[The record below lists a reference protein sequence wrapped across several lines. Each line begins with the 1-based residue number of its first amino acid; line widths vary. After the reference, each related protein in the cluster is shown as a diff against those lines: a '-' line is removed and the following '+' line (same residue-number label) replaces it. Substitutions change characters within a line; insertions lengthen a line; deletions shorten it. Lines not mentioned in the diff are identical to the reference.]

1 MKKVLI
7 VGAGPVG
14 LIIGCYLNKY
24 GIDFDIIDKNTHS
37 TTWSKALSVS
47 PATIKAFHGL
57 GLAGELI
64 AQGKQVQSVYA
75 YYKNRKFL
83 HIDNRRLATCYP
95 FHVSIPQPRTEKIL
109 ETALAAAG
117 RQVRRGHQLVSWRR
131 EGSAITSPCSTMP
144 VGPVPPLMT
153 ILSAP
158 TARPA
163 PSGSWPG
170 SALAVMTIRCIL

>member
-75 YYKNRKFL
+75 YYK
-83 HIDNRRLATCYP
+83 
-95 FHVSIPQPRTEKIL
+95 
-109 ETALAAAG
+109 TANF
-117 RQVRRGHQLVSWRR
+117 
-131 EGSAITSPCSTMP
+131 
-144 VGPVPPLMT
+144 
-153 ILSAP
+153 
-158 TARPA
+158 
-163 PSGSWPG
+163 
-170 SALAVMTIRCIL
+170 CILITADSPPAIPSMSVSRSRGRRRSSKRH

>member
-57 GLAGELI
+57 ALAGELT
-64 AQGKQVQSVYA
+64 AQGKQVQSIYA
-75 YYKNRKFL
+75 WYKNRKFL
-83 HIDNRRLATCYP
+83 HIDNRHLPTCYP

-109 ETALAAAG
+109 ETALAEAG
-117 RQVRRGHQLVSWRR
+117 QLVKRGHQLVSWRR
-131 EGSAITSPCSTMP
+131 EEGRYHVSLLDDARRACSATYDYII
-144 VGPVPPLMT
+144 G
-153 ILSAP
+153 A

-170 SALAVMTIRCIL
+170 LALAAMITRCIL

>member
-57 GLAGELI
+57 ALAGELT
-64 AQGKQVQSVYA
+64 AQGKQVQSIYA
-75 YYKNRKFL
+75 WYKNRKFL
-83 HIDNRRLATCYP
+83 HIDNRRLPTCYP

-109 ETALAAAG
+109 ETALAEAG
-117 RQVRRGHQLVSWRR
+117 QLVKRGHQLSPGGGRK
-131 EGSAITSPCSTMP
+131 GAITSLCSTMP
-144 VGPVPPLMT
+144 AGPVPLLMT

-170 SALAVMTIRCIL
+170 LALAAMITRCIL

>member
-57 GLAGELI
+57 ALAGELT
-64 AQGKQVQSVYA
+64 AQGKQVQSIYA
-75 YYKNRKFL
+75 WYKNRKFL
-83 HIDNRRLATCYP
+83 HIDNRHLPTCYP
-95 FHVSIPQPRTEKIL
+95 FHVSIPQPRTEQIL
-109 ETALAAAG
+109 ETALAEAG
-117 RQVRRGHQLVSWRR
+117 QLVKRGH
-131 EGSAITSPCSTMP
+131 
-144 VGPVPPLMT
+144 
-153 ILSAP
+153 
-158 TARPA
+158 
-163 PSGSWPG
+163 
-170 SALAVMTIRCIL
+170 

>member
-57 GLAGELI
+57 ALAGELT
-64 AQGKQVQSVYA
+64 AQGKQVQSIYA
-75 YYKNRKFL
+75 WYKNRKFL
-83 HIDNRRLATCYP
+83 HIVPPSPHLLSLPCQYP
-95 FHVSIPQPRTEKIL
+95 
-109 ETALAAAG
+109 AAADG
-117 RQVRRGHQLVSWRR
+117 
-131 EGSAITSPCSTMP
+131 EDP
-144 VGPVPPLMT
+144 
-153 ILSAP
+153 
-158 TARPA
+158 
-163 PSGSWPG
+163 
-170 SALAVMTIRCIL
+170 

>member
-131 EGSAITSPCSTMP
+131 QGERYHVS
-144 VGPVPPLMT
+144 L
-153 ILSAP
+153 LDD
-158 TARPA
+158 ARRA
-163 PSGSWPG
+163 
-170 SALAVMTIRCIL
+170 

>member
-57 GLAGELI
+57 ALAGEL
-64 AQGKQVQSVYA
+64 
-75 YYKNRKFL
+75 
-83 HIDNRRLATCYP
+83 
-95 FHVSIPQPRTEKIL
+95 
-109 ETALAAAG
+109 
-117 RQVRRGHQLVSWRR
+117 
-131 EGSAITSPCSTMP
+131 
-144 VGPVPPLMT
+144 
-153 ILSAP
+153 
-158 TARPA
+158 TARA
-163 PSGSWPG
+163 SRFSQFTPG
-170 SALAVMTIRCIL
+170 IKTASFCILITAISPPAIPSMSVSRSRGRRRSLKRRWPRPVNW